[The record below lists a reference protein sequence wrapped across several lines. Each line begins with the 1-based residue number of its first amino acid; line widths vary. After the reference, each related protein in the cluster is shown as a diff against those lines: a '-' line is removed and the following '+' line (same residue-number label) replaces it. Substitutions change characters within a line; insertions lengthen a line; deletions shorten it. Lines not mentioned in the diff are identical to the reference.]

1 MAMVLLSPQTSCQN
15 ELGEIGGPGGEETRL
30 RSSSS
35 VLTADLDTYCQPF
48 LSTWEM
54 VKRLSE
60 ESALLLSPFCIPRS
74 LGDQRKEPS
83 GGCLGLCSHRNNKSS
98 LLLRPRSASGTVL
111 SIYCFT

>member
-15 ELGEIGGPGGEETRL
+15 ELGEIGGPSGEETRL

-48 LSTWEM
+48 LSAWEM

-60 ESALLLSPFCIPRS
+60 ESALLLSPFCVPRS
-74 LGDQRKEPS
+74 RVGVVWV
-83 GGCLGLCSHRNNKSS
+83 C
-98 LLLRPRSASGTVL
+98 AVTVT
-111 SIYCFT
+111 IRAHFH